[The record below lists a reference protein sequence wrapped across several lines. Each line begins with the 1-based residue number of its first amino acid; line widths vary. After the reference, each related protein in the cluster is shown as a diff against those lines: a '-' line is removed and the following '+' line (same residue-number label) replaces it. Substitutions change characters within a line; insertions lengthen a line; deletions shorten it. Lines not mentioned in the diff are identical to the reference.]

1 MSELNNSSCSELNNI
16 KYKNMILNGVGITNK
31 ISPNIDPSS
40 LDSILLKESNNNK
53 NESWNK
59 LDKTQKI
66 AKLNEYAVGLIQ
78 THSLTKTETQQLR
91 MCLSMG
97 LERSRLAHVKD
108 VNYDTSMGKIISI
121 PYLTF
126 ESTNRKFSIKRNDR
140 RSSILKSLGPGRT
153 RKKLEKIEP
162 DIKDK

>member
-66 AKLNEYAVGLIQ
+66 TKLNEYAVNLIH

-91 MCLSMG
+91 LCLSMG

-108 VNYDTSMGKIISI
+108 VNYNTSTGKIISI

-126 ESTNRKFSIKRNDR
+126 ESTNRKFTIKRNDR
-140 RSSILKSLGPGRT
+140 RSSVLKSLGPGRT
-153 RKKLEKIEP
+153 RKKLEKIDS